1 VNSALLARLRS
12 AGGGFVSLS
21 ELGTDLRLLS
31 NDLDELADFGH
42 VLERHPYL
50 GVAYRAPAARLCPDQ
65 IEWQLGTKLIGRR
78 LAVWDRVSSTNDL
91 AAAAA
96 RSRTNDGLVILAEGQ
111 SAGRGRRGRT
121 WTVPSGTSLLM
132 SVLLFPSGGLEQIS
146 RLMAL
151 GAVAVAELVA
161 DLTGREARI
170 KWPNDVRVDG
180 RKIAGILVER
190 GAGVVIGIGLNV
202 NVLEHEL
209 PESITQSATSLRILT
224 GASHDRSE
232 VARDLI
238 QRLDQLYILSRD
250 VGSERLDSSWSSLLE
265 PLGREV
271 SLSTTRGDFRGKLV
285 EADLAHGL
293 SVQGIDGVTRV
304 IEASE
309 ILGIDTD
316 EEPRLDLNRRDPLP
330 GQSMEC

>member
-1 VNSALLARLRS
+1 MNSAMLARLRS
-12 AGGGFVSLS
+12 AGGGFVALS
-21 ELGTDLRLLS
+21 ELGSDLHVVA

-50 GVAYRAPAARLCPDQ
+50 GVAYRAPSARLCPDQ
-65 IEWQLGTKLIGRR
+65 IEWQLGTQLIGQR
-78 LAVWDRVSSTNDL
+78 LAVWDRISSTNDL

-111 SAGRGRRGRT
+111 SSGRGRRGRS
-121 WTVPSGTSLLM
+121 WTVPSGSSLLM

-161 DLTGREARI
+161 DRIGREARI

-224 GASHDRSE
+224 GLFHDRSE
-232 VARDLI
+232 IARDLI
-238 QRLDQLYILSRD
+238 QRLDSLYVRSRD
-250 VGSERLDSSWSSLLE
+250 IGTERLDTSWSRLLE

-271 SLSTTRGDFRGKLV
+271 SLSTTRGDFRGRLV
-285 EADLAHGL
+285 EANLARGL
-293 SVQGIDGVTRV
+293 SLQGLDGVTRV
-304 IEASE
+304 IETSE
-309 ILGIDTD
+309 ILGIDT
-316 EEPRLDLNRRDPLP
+316 EEDPRLEINRHDPLP
-330 GQSMEC
+330 GRSTEC